1 MFTTFLCFMFVSGI
15 QLCIVSYDAMFLY
28 FEQEFHKSR
37 MARSSVFPSAYSP
50 PEEFNNQE
58 VISTVERTMKKH
70 TDNLM
75 RFLEGISS
83 RLSQLELYCYNL
95 DKSIGEM
102 RADLVCD
109 HEGADSKLKSLD
121 KHVQEVCCYTLCL
134 YC

>member
-1 MFTTFLCFMFVSGI
+1 ML
-15 QLCIVSYDAMFLY
+15 LY

-50 PEEFNNQE
+50 PEEFKNQE

-102 RADLVCD
+102 RSDLVRD
-109 HEGADSKLKSLD
+109 HGEADSKLKSLE
-121 KHVQEVCCYTLCL
+121 KHVQEVSCYNLRI
-134 YC
+134 YR